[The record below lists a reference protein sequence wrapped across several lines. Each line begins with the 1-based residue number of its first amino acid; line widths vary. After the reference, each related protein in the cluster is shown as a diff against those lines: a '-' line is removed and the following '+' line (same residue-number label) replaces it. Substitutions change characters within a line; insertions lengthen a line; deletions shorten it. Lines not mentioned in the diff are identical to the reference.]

1 MVKGFSDLP
10 PAARLATLAALPAL
24 LALGVFWYF
33 VMPLSQKRAALEAQA
48 KSLHEENLRNKVFEQ
63 QRAQY
68 ESRIAQLHTQLDTVR
83 SAVPDDRDTDDFIN
97 LINDTAAKAGIH
109 IRSLVADPLE
119 VRDLYTEVPFK
130 LRTDGTYYAMI
141 EFFDRLAHGPRIVNV
156 SGLALGS
163 PARGGLGTYT
173 VAPSETVGVNCLVTT
188 YFNSERPAPP
198 VKKAGR

>member
-1 MVKGFSDLP
+1 MAKGLNDLP
-10 PAARLATLAALPAL
+10 PIAQAATLAGLPAL
-24 LALGVFWYF
+24 LAVSVFWYF
-33 VMPLSQKRAALEAQA
+33 VRPLAQQRAVLEAQA

-68 ESRIAQLHTQLDTVR
+68 ESRIAQLHTQLDAVR
-83 SAVPDDRDTDDFIN
+83 SAVPDDRDTDGFIS

-109 IRSLVADPLE
+109 IRSLVADPLA

-130 LRTDGTYYAMI
+130 LHTDGTYYAML

-163 PARGGLGTYT
+163 PARGSLGTYT
-173 VAPSETVGVNCLVTT
+173 VAPSETVGANCLVTT

-198 VKKAGR
+198 VKKVGH